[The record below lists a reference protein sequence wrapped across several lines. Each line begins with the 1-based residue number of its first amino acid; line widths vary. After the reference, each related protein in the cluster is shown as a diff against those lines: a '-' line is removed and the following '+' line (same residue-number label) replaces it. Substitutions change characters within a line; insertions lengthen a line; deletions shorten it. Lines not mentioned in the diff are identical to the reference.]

1 MQREDECK
9 TKGSAKTFVLADDLL
24 NRLKTWKQA
33 SQFGEA
39 DDWIFASPIQLG
51 KLPYSYTGTR
61 QELVRAAKA
70 AGIGHVSTHSF
81 RHSYRSWLSSIGTGL
96 DVTKLLM
103 RHSTIAM
110 SMDTYGDVIGDEAS
124 KATLKIAELAFRGN
138 RAHDGAQ
145 SR

>member
-1 MQREDECK
+1 M
-9 TKGSAKTFVLADDLL
+9 
-24 NRLKTWKQA
+24 
-33 SQFGEA
+33 
-39 DDWIFASPIQLG
+39 
-51 KLPYSYTGTR
+51 
-61 QELVRAAKA
+61 RAAKA

-81 RHSYRSWLSSIGTGL
+81 RHSYRSWLSSIGRGL

-138 RAHDGAQ
+138 RARQ
-145 SR
+145 SAIPLSC